1 MKLNISI
8 SLAAVVLVTAGTIV
22 AAAPFNL
29 HKHDHRHD
37 DNEKRSP
44 ATVTITTNVFKST
57 TIAYDVNGH
66 FEPESVVC
74 KEIADGRIV
83 LPTGVNV
90 PLSCSFSGETPHT
103 GTPASHEK
111 SVMNSTPTPTAT
123 ASVIAAAQQPTSA
136 PVQIVSSTIVE
147 VGESSTKDR
156 LTTSLSHSSKS
167 AWSTSNPEIQL
178 LEKEFPDAKLDCGDF
193 PSDYGAIEIP
203 WMGIGGWSGVQYP
216 IIEGDTVTHIDTAVP
231 GGKNCTAG
239 AMCSYACPAGYQ
251 KSQWP
256 SAQGSTGQSVGG
268 LLCNQ
273 DNKLALTNPG
283 LSKNLCI
290 KGTGA
295 TKVKN
300 QLKANAAICR
310 TDYPG

>member
-8 SLAAVVLVTAGTIV
+8 IAAVAFATVGTIV
-22 AAAPFNL
+22 TAAPYIPRN
-29 HKHDHRHD
+29 HGHHHEVI
-37 DNEKRSP
+37 EKRIP
-44 ATVTITTNVFKST
+44 RTVTVTTNIVKST
-57 TIAYDVNGH
+57 TVAYDVNGH

-74 KEIADGRIV
+74 QGLADGSVV
-83 LPTGVNV
+83 LPTGVNPLDV
-90 PLSCSFSGETPHT
+90 NLSCSFDIGATRT
-103 GTPASHEK
+103 ATPASSAE
-111 SVMNSTPTPTAT
+111 STKMSTPTAT
-123 ASVIAAAQQPTSA
+123 ASMIVAAQQSNSASA
-136 PVQIVSSTIVE
+136 PVTTSSAAQDD
-147 VGESSTKDR
+147 ESKTETYYTATMSYSSDSAST
-156 LTTSLSHSSKS
+156 TTSL
-167 AWSTSNPEIQL
+167 EGQGVDQ
-178 LEKEFPDAKLDCGDF
+178 EFPDEELDCAAF

-203 WMGIGGWSGVQYP
+203 WMGIGGWSGIQYP
-216 IIEGDTVTHIDTAVP
+216 IIEGNSVTHIDTAVP

-273 DNKLALTNPG
+273 NNKLTLTNPG

-295 TKVKN
+295 TMVKN
-300 QLKANAAICR
+300 QLRVNAAICR